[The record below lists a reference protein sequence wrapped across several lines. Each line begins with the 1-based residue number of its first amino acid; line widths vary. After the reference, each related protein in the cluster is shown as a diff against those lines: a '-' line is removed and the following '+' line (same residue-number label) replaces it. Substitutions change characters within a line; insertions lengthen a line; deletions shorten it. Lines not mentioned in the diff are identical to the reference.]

1 MKMIK
6 LLIGTPEQFQKLQE
20 LMEQNKGLLPE
31 IDDRYYIEDL
41 WAKEDVKMRFECNDE
56 EAEFVLYKTFES
68 DAVNDVIHETIGIIA
83 EIYGFKPLEDV

>member
-41 WAKEDVKMRFECNDE
+41 WAKEDVKMRFECNDA

-68 DAVNDVIHETIGIIA
+68 DAVNDVIQETIGIIA
-83 EIYGFKPLEDV
+83 EVYGFKPLEDV